1 LVSKNVFWELERD
14 VMDGTKGVLE
24 GKREQRD
31 EVWRRRER
39 NGRETRGV
47 SSCLFVFSFFRKDS
61 CRGFFFFTLTADCW
75 MTTAVSGCRL

>member
-1 LVSKNVFWELERD
+1 VFWELERD

-24 GKREQRD
+24 GKREKRD

-47 SSCLFVFSFFRKDS
+47 SSCLFVFFFLSQRQLSRVFLFHPDS
-61 CRGFFFFTLTADCW
+61 
-75 MTTAVSGCRL
+75 